1 MGDGTNRVD
10 LLTLEEFRSR
20 LDSRL
25 TDAKALVQKLTSMSK
40 PAFGT
45 FQDANKTAGDYD
57 RVHRQHV
64 QRANRLVSAI
74 EAAQTATDSIIRN
87 YKTTESRNTASQAE
101 ISKVLGDVTLK
112 LEGPSDEQ

>member
-25 TDAKALVQKLTSMSK
+25 TDAKALVQKLNHMSR
-40 PAFGT
+40 PALGT
-45 FQDANKTAGDYD
+45 FQDANATISDYD

-74 EAAQTATDSIIRN
+74 EAAQSATDSIIRN
-87 YKTTESRNTASQAE
+87 YKTTESRNAASQAE
-101 ISKVLGDVTLK
+101 IRRALGDVTLT
-112 LEGPSDEQ
+112 LEGPTNEQ

>member
-25 TDAKALVQKLTSMSK
+25 ADAKALVQTLNAMST
-40 PAFGT
+40 PQLGT
-45 FQDANKTAGDYD
+45 FQDANTTRDNYT

-64 QRANRLVSAI
+64 QRANRLVAAI
-74 EAAQTATDSIIRN
+74 EAAQSATDSIIRN
-87 YKTTESRNTASQAE
+87 YKTTEARNAASQAE
-101 ISKVLGDVTLK
+101 IRRALGDVTLK
-112 LEGPSDEQ
+112 LEGAA

>member
-25 TDAKALVQKLTSMSK
+25 IDAKALVEKLNHMSK
-40 PAFGT
+40 PALGT
-45 FQDANKTAGDYD
+45 FQDANTTAGGYNV
-57 RVHRQHV
+57 VHRQHL

-74 EAAQTATDSIIRN
+74 EAAQSATDSIIRN
-87 YKTTESRNTASQAE
+87 YRTTEARNAASQAE
-101 ISKVLGDVTLK
+101 IRRALGDVTVK
-112 LEGPSDEQ
+112 LEGSSDEQ

>member
-20 LDSRL
+20 LNSRL
-25 TDAKALVQKLTSMSK
+25 TDAKALVQTLNTMSR
-40 PAFGT
+40 PALGT
-45 FQDANKTAGDYD
+45 FQDAHTTTSDYD

-74 EAAQTATDSIIRN
+74 EAAQSATDSIIRN
-87 YKTTESRNTASQAE
+87 YKTTEARNAASQAE
-101 ISKVLGDVTLK
+101 IRQALGDVTQK
-112 LEGPSDEQ
+112 LEGVSNEQ